1 MYSLDMRTILL
12 LLFLVFPV
20 NADQHII
27 EQENFEAWQFA
38 CVEEQSQKICDLRE
52 LVFDQNTE
60 EVVSYLSITINP
72 DSLAQMQIAFP
83 HAVNLKNSV
92 QLQID
97 ENDPLELN
105 YAYCNQSA
113 CFIAEII
120 ADNFI
125 NMFKAG
131 NQITLKVL
139 LLDNREATITYS
151 VTCSDTTDTYQY
163 TAGTLTATKVA
174 DNLAGADI
182 GAADIQ
188 PGVVYA
194 IILDVHDASVT
205 ATGDCSAT
213 SVGLLGE
220 VNCLCLN

>member
-1 MYSLDMRTILL
+1 MRIILL
-12 LLFLVFPV
+12 ILFFVFPV
-20 NADQHII
+20 NADQHVI
-27 EQENFEAWQFA
+27 EQENFEAWQFT

-60 EVVSYLSITINP
+60 EVVSYLSMTINP

-151 VTCSDTTDTYQY
+151 LLGF
-163 TAGTLTATKVA
+163 TAGYNK
-174 DNLAGADI
+174 
-182 GAADIQ
+182 
-188 PGVVYA
+188 
-194 IILDVHDASVT
+194 
-205 ATGDCSAT
+205 
-213 SVGLLGE
+213 LLE
-220 VNCLCLN
+220 TVNS

>member
-1 MYSLDMRTILL
+1 MRIILL
-12 LLFLVFPV
+12 LLFFIFPV
-20 NADQHII
+20 NADQHVI
-27 EQENFEAWQFA
+27 EQENFEAWQFT

-151 VTCSDTTDTYQY
+151 LSGF
-163 TAGTLTATKVA
+163 TAGYNKL
-174 DNLAGADI
+174 LS
-182 GAADIQ
+182 
-188 PGVVYA
+188 
-194 IILDVHDASVT
+194 SV
-205 ATGDCSAT
+205 S
-213 SVGLLGE
+213 S
-220 VNCLCLN
+220 

>member
-1 MYSLDMRTILL
+1 MRII
-12 LLFLVFPV
+12 LLFLFFVFPV

-27 EQENFEAWQFA
+27 EQENFDAWQFA

-151 VTCSDTTDTYQY
+151 LLGF
-163 TAGTLTATKVA
+163 TAGYNK
-174 DNLAGADI
+174 
-182 GAADIQ
+182 
-188 PGVVYA
+188 
-194 IILDVHDASVT
+194 
-205 ATGDCSAT
+205 
-213 SVGLLGE
+213 LLE
-220 VNCLCLN
+220 TVNS

>member
-1 MYSLDMRTILL
+1 VRIILL
-12 LLFLVFPV
+12 LLFFVFPV
-20 NADQHII
+20 NADQHVI
-27 EQENFEAWQFA
+27 EQENFEAWQFT

-97 ENDPLELN
+97 EKDPLELD

-151 VTCSDTTDTYQY
+151 LLGF
-163 TAGTLTATKVA
+163 TAGYNK
-174 DNLAGADI
+174 
-182 GAADIQ
+182 
-188 PGVVYA
+188 
-194 IILDVHDASVT
+194 
-205 ATGDCSAT
+205 
-213 SVGLLGE
+213 LLE
-220 VNCLCLN
+220 TVNS

>member
-1 MYSLDMRTILL
+1 MYSKYMRIILL
-12 LLFLVFPV
+12 LLFFIFPV
-20 NADQHII
+20 NADQHVI

-38 CVEEQSQKICDLRE
+38 CVKEQSQKICDLRE

-72 DSLAQMQIAFP
+72 DNLAQMQIAFP
-83 HAVNLKNSV
+83 HAVNLKNPV

-151 VTCSDTTDTYQY
+151 LLGF
-163 TAGTLTATKVA
+163 TAGYNKL
-174 DNLAGADI
+174 LS
-182 GAADIQ
+182 
-188 PGVVYA
+188 
-194 IILDVHDASVT
+194 SVN
-205 ATGDCSAT
+205 S
-213 SVGLLGE
+213 
-220 VNCLCLN
+220 

>member
-1 MYSLDMRTILL
+1 MRIILL
-12 LLFLVFPV
+12 LLFFVFPV
-20 NADQHII
+20 NADQHVI

-83 HAVNLKNSV
+83 HAVNLKNPV

-151 VTCSDTTDTYQY
+151 LLGF
-163 TAGTLTATKVA
+163 TAGYNKL
-174 DNLAGADI
+174 LS
-182 GAADIQ
+182 
-188 PGVVYA
+188 
-194 IILDVHDASVT
+194 SVN
-205 ATGDCSAT
+205 S
-213 SVGLLGE
+213 
-220 VNCLCLN
+220 